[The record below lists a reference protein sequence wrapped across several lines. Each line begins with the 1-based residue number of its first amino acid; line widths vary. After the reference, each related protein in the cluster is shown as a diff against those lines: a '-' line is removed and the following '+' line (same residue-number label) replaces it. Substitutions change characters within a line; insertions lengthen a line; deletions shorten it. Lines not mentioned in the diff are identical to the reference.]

1 MQKGPLLSNVS
12 LPLCCIVSG
21 IMMEMMRWTIAL
33 YSAALANCSLGH
45 SLLSP
50 LSFPRCHLAPRPA
63 STSSTMQQGCLHC
76 IDISPAVTCMLIDTF
91 NVSGKVN
98 GIYFINACVAPLTL
112 SPAPSVSAEQ
122 VLTRIQQRTIRYYE

>member
-12 LPLCCIVSG
+12 LPLCCIVSR

-50 LSFPRCHLAPRPA
+50 LSFLAVTSRHDQPALAPLCRLCSKEA
-63 STSSTMQQGCLHC
+63 Y
-76 IDISPAVTCMLIDTF
+76 IV
-91 NVSGKVN
+91 
-98 GIYFINACVAPLTL
+98 
-112 SPAPSVSAEQ
+112 
-122 VLTRIQQRTIRYYE
+122 